1 MGQALLCWRVPC
13 ARQHFMPG
21 VGRKAYEVVAL
32 GCHVFVTLSRGVEHA
47 LDYQRRHRPAATRQ
61 AVAGARVDG

>member
-1 MGQALLCWRVPC
+1 
-13 ARQHFMPG
+13 MPG